1 MAQFSLALTS
11 STSNTAGFLSLFWNL
26 QPLSQFFSSV
36 KPLQYLSRKVQGL
49 VLYKA
54 ALSPQT
60 RSKADLRTAD
70 SCIVCKVFPWML
82 NTNSLKNLWKIN
94 AMFYLLYWIT
104 VFSVIILHPSLS
116 FCLFKKSTAGI
127 FTESIDGPISRESLS
142 SSICD
147 LREGHIWSVHKPV
160 PSQTLWL
167 KHCTN
172 HHISCHIMNI
182 NHTLSIVLGSSVS
195 VALTEVF
202 ISFPVKLIC
211 IFNVNLYEKKCTF
224 DFNKK
229 YDRWWGNT
237 EEKYCLFV

>member
-1 MAQFSLALTS
+1 M
-11 STSNTAGFLSLFWNL
+11 N
-26 QPLSQFFSSV
+26 V
-36 KPLQYLSRKVQGL
+36 EHVQL
-49 VLYKA
+49 EK
-54 ALSPQT
+54 
-60 RSKADLRTAD
+60 
-70 SCIVCKVFPWML
+70 
-82 NTNSLKNLWKIN
+82 SLKNKCNVLFFVLN
-94 AMFYLLYWIT
+94 YSFLCNYLIS
-104 VFSVIILHPSLS
+104 FSFFLS
-116 FCLFKKSTAGI
+116 VCLFKKSTAGI
-127 FTESIDGPISRESLS
+127 FTESIDGPISCESLS

-167 KHCTN
+167 KHCRN